1 MLLSRCKKGRGEV
14 EMLEW
19 VSDNGAAL
27 SVASNFGML
36 IVWVVYLG
44 TFLRQY
50 RRQTQPKIVINR
62 AAGRSLDAECFI
74 SNMSTEPIYVEAIIV
89 SFETEGK
96 CWSATVTDIVRR
108 DGEDIPDDPRQRT
121 RQGPMR
127 SGDYMPVGSFNGL
140 LERFVEESPD
150 LEAIDNDDFEKASL
164 RVKILAD
171 YASEELVIGAERV
184 FDFAQDGS
192 DWFLRSGTS
201 THQIRSRRQRRRAQE
216 QVLG

>member
-1 MLLSRCKKGRGEV
+1 
-14 EMLEW
+14 MLEW

-140 LERFVEESPD
+140 LERVLEENPD
-150 LEAIDNDDFEKASL
+150 LETIDNDDFEKASL